1 MIKAVMFSYLYFV
14 VHFHYVHCIQ
24 CSQLIVK
31 MYNIMFLF
39 TYCVFPNSSVF
50 KKCRKYFDFRIP
62 NLNKFMF
69 IILKLCYMIG
79 KVIDTSFSLNIVLYV
94 YPTVAIS
101 S

>member
-1 MIKAVMFSYLYFV
+1 
-14 VHFHYVHCIQ
+14 
-24 CSQLIVK
+24 
-31 MYNIMFLF
+31 MFLF